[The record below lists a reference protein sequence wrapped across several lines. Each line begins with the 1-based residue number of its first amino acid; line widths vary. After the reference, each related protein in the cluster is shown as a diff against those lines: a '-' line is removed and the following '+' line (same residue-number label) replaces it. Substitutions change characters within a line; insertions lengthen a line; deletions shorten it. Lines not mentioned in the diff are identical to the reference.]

1 MKYTWLALQIEENGK
16 FYAYAMRVST
26 ADNLLS
32 KLSRKSLVTANIC
45 TSKKEAGSL
54 VTAWNEA
61 HKENGRYMFDNPAF

>member
-1 MKYTWLALQIEENGK
+1 MKIFWLACQIEENGK

-32 KLSRKSLVTANIC
+32 KLSCKSLVTANIC
-45 TSKKEAGSL
+45 TNKKEAAAL
-54 VTAWNEA
+54 VNNWNAA

>member
-26 ADNLLS
+26 ADNLVS

-45 TSKKEAGSL
+45 TSKKEAAAT
-54 VTAWNEA
+54 VDAWNAA
-61 HKENGRYMFDNPAF
+61 HKANGRYMFSESF

>member
-26 ADNLLS
+26 ADNLVS

-45 TSKKEAGSL
+45 TSKKEAAAM
-54 VTAWNEA
+54 VDAWNAA
-61 HKENGRYMFDNPAF
+61 HKANGKYMFSESF